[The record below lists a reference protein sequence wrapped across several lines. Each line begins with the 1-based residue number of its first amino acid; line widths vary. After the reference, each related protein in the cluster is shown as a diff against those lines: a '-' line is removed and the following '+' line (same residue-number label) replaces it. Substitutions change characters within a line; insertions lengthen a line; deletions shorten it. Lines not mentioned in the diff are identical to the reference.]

1 MIGSG
6 SSSRYSGIVIIPGF
20 WSWRPKKDQEFKT
33 RFGLVVSF
41 EGSLGY
47 LSPCLK
53 KGKTKKEKKW
63 QLKTNEGA
71 HIYYTMKSQSPK
83 LNVL

>member
-53 KGKTKKEKKW
+53 KRKNKKRKKVAIEN
-63 QLKTNEGA
+63 K
-71 HIYYTMKSQSPK
+71 
-83 LNVL
+83 